1 MKQYLTGFFMAWGNF
16 CALPCPCKRWD
27 TNATPLMLGFLPSVG
42 VIIGAIWAV
51 LYFAA
56 VYFGLPY
63 LVVAFLVTFLPF
75 ALCGFLHMDG
85 FMDCSDA
92 ILSRRPLEDRQRI
105 LKDSHTG
112 AFAVISIVFYILA
125 YFAFTSTAITIGIDF
140 ANMIL
145 LVCLSRSVS
154 GLHVLIAKPMQTSQ
168 YVKMQPEA
176 DPDETTAADI
186 DEAEK
191 TSHAVSDAVRDS
203 AIAYRTETL
212 LSSADAGEPKPSC
225 CEAAVSFADQIA
237 EETSTHADGETKAE
251 ANIEPEAKAESHLA
265 PQIATGT
272 RPATKKQGIVL
283 LLAQLVIYLALAF
296 WCSSYPI
303 VTAIMCAFTVCAVC
317 AAIFYGRRQLGGM
330 NGDIAGYG
338 ILWGELFGMLALALF

>member
-1 MKQYLTGFFMAWGNF
+1 MKQYVTGFFMAWGNF

-27 TNATPLMLGFLPSVG
+27 NRTTTLMLGFLPSIG
-42 VIIGAIWAV
+42 LLIGAIWAA

-56 VYFGLPY
+56 VYFGIPY
-63 LVVAFLVTFLPF
+63 LPVSFLVTFLPF
-75 ALCGFLHMDG
+75 ALCGFMHMDG

-125 YFAFTSTAITIGIDF
+125 YFTFASTAITIGIDF
-140 ANMIL
+140 ANLIL
-145 LVCLSRSVS
+145 LACLSRSVS

-168 YVKMQPEA
+168 YAKMAPAEDAAASSEA
-176 DPDETTAADI
+176 AAETVSS
-186 DEAEK
+186 DEA
-191 TSHAVSDAVRDS
+191 
-203 AIAYRTETL
+203 
-212 LSSADAGEPKPSC
+212 SSAASAAKPQQSETVQAAPREP
-225 CEAAVSFADQIA
+225 
-237 EETSTHADGETKAE
+237 
-251 ANIEPEAKAESHLA
+251 
-265 PQIATGT
+265 

-283 LLAQLVIYLALAF
+283 LSVQLVIYLALAF
-296 WCSSYPI
+296 WCSTYPL
-303 VTAIMCAFTVCAVC
+303 VTAIMCGFTVCAVC
-317 AAIFYGRRQLGGM
+317 IAIFYGRKQLGGM

>member
-125 YFAFTSTAITIGIDF
+125 YFAFASTAITIGIDF

-168 YVKMQPEA
+168 YVKMNAASEA
-176 DPDETTAADI
+176 APVPQGDN
-186 DEAEK
+186 
-191 TSHAVSDAVRDS
+191 SSAVSPA
-203 AIAYRTETL
+203 AI
-212 LSSADAGEPKPSC
+212 
-225 CEAAVSFADQIA
+225 
-237 EETSTHADGETKAE
+237 KAE
-251 ANIEPEAKAESHLA
+251 AGSDPIPAAVAPSASCDSAAAAPEASIAAADA
-265 PQIATGT
+265 PREA

-303 VTAIMCAFTVCAVC
+303 VTAIMCAFTLCAVC

>member
-168 YVKMQPEA
+168 YVKMNAASEVAPVPADDDFSAVNPAAIKAEAAA
-176 DPDETTAADI
+176 DPAA
-186 DEAEK
+186 
-191 TSHAVSDAVRDS
+191 
-203 AIAYRTETL
+203 
-212 LSSADAGEPKPSC
+212 LSGSC
-225 CEAAVSFADQIA
+225 DN
-237 EETSTHADGETKAE
+237 TKAE
-251 ANIEPEAKAESHLA
+251 AGSDPASSAVA
-265 PQIATGT
+265 PSAS
-272 RPATKKQGIVL
+272 
-283 LLAQLVIYLALAF
+283 
-296 WCSSYPI
+296 C
-303 VTAIMCAFTVCAVC
+303 
-317 AAIFYGRRQLGGM
+317 
-330 NGDIAGYG
+330 
-338 ILWGELFGMLALALF
+338 E

>member
-42 VIIGAIWAV
+42 VIIGAIWAI

-75 ALCGFLHMDG
+75 VLCGFLHMDG

-140 ANMIL
+140 ANMLL

-168 YVKMQPEA
+168 YVKMN
-176 DPDETTAADI
+176 AA
-186 DEAEK
+186 
-191 TSHAVSDAVRDS
+191 S
-203 AIAYRTETL
+203 
-212 LSSADAGEPKPSC
+212 
-225 CEAAVSFADQIA
+225 EAAPVPADENSAAVNPAAI
-237 EETSTHADGETKAE
+237 KAE
-251 ANIEPEAKAESHLA
+251 AAADPHKPGDRAA
-265 PQIATGT
+265 
-272 RPATKKQGIVL
+272 
-283 LLAQLVIYLALAF
+283 ALSAR
-296 WCSSYPI
+296 
-303 VTAIMCAFTVCAVC
+303 VH
-317 AAIFYGRRQLGGM
+317 R
-330 NGDIAGYG
+330 
-338 ILWGELFGMLALALF
+338 

>member
-1 MKQYLTGFFMAWGNF
+1 MAWGNF

-27 TNATPLMLGFLPSVG
+27 TSATPLMLGFLPSVG
-42 VIIGAIWAV
+42 VIIGAIWAA

-168 YVKMQPEA
+168 YASGFEA
-176 DPDETTAADI
+176 AQHKRQLTAL
-186 DEAEK
+186 
-191 TSHAVSDAVRDS
+191 AVLNVLAAAAGLLLLKSAWFTVS
-203 AIAYRTETL
+203 AIGAELFALLVCRAARKNLGGMSGDISGFSMTL
-212 LSSADAGEPKPSC
+212 GELAG
-225 CEAAVSFADQIA
+225 
-237 EETSTHADGETKAE
+237 
-251 ANIEPEAKAESHLA
+251 LL
-265 PQIATGT
+265 
-272 RPATKKQGIVL
+272 L
-283 LLAQLVIYLALAF
+283 LLAGQGAL
-296 WCSSYPI
+296 WS
-303 VTAIMCAFTVCAVC
+303 
-317 AAIFYGRRQLGGM
+317 
-330 NGDIAGYG
+330 
-338 ILWGELFGMLALALF
+338 

>member
-168 YVKMQPEA
+168 YVKMNAASEA
-176 DPDETTAADI
+176 APVPADENSAAVNPAAIKAEAAADS
-186 DEAEK
+186 AAL
-191 TSHAVSDAVRDS
+191 SVSCDN
-203 AIAYRTETL
+203 
-212 LSSADAGEPKPSC
+212 
-225 CEAAVSFADQIA
+225 
-237 EETSTHADGETKAE
+237 TKAE
-251 ANIEPEAKAESHLA
+251 AGSDPIPAAVAPSASCDSAAAAPAASIAAADAPREA
-265 PQIATGT
+265 

-303 VTAIMCAFTVCAVC
+303 VTAIMCAFTLCAVC

>member
-1 MKQYLTGFFMAWGNF
+1 MKQYLSGFFMAWGNF

-42 VIIGAIWAV
+42 VIIGAIWAA

-145 LVCLSRSVS
+145 LVCEPLRFRTARADRETDADQPVREDESCERGCACTGGRRRLCGKSRRNQSGSCSRSCR
-154 GLHVLIAKPMQTSQ
+154 
-168 YVKMQPEA
+168 
-176 DPDETTAADI
+176 AACI
-186 DEAEK
+186 L
-191 TSHAVSDAVRDS
+191 RQ
-203 AIAYRTETL
+203 
-212 LSSADAGEPKPSC
+212 
-225 CEAAVSFADQIA
+225 CES
-237 EETSTHADGETKAE
+237 
-251 ANIEPEAKAESHLA
+251 
-265 PQIATGT
+265 
-272 RPATKKQGIVL
+272 
-283 LLAQLVIYLALAF
+283 
-296 WCSSYPI
+296 
-303 VTAIMCAFTVCAVC
+303 
-317 AAIFYGRRQLGGM
+317 
-330 NGDIAGYG
+330 
-338 ILWGELFGMLALALF
+338 

>member
-145 LVCLSRSVS
+145 LVYLSRIIFAKSMPMVMA
-154 GLHVLIAKPMQTSQ
+154 LISR
-168 YVKMQPEA
+168 
-176 DPDETTAADI
+176 I
-186 DEAEK
+186 
-191 TSHAVSDAVRDS
+191 
-203 AIAYRTETL
+203 
-212 LSSADAGEPKPSC
+212 
-225 CEAAVSFADQIA
+225 
-237 EETSTHADGETKAE
+237 
-251 ANIEPEAKAESHLA
+251 
-265 PQIATGT
+265 
-272 RPATKKQGIVL
+272 
-283 LLAQLVIYLALAF
+283 
-296 WCSSYPI
+296 
-303 VTAIMCAFTVCAVC
+303 
-317 AAIFYGRRQLGGM
+317 
-330 NGDIAGYG
+330 
-338 ILWGELFGMLALALF
+338 

>member
-168 YVKMQPEA
+168 YVKMNAASEVAPVPQDDNSSVVSPAAIKAEA
-176 DPDETTAADI
+176 AADS
-186 DEAEK
+186 A
-191 TSHAVSDAVRDS
+191 ALPVSCDN
-203 AIAYRTETL
+203 
-212 LSSADAGEPKPSC
+212 
-225 CEAAVSFADQIA
+225 
-237 EETSTHADGETKAE
+237 TKAE
-251 ANIEPEAKAESHLA
+251 AGSDPIPAAVAPSASCDSAAAAPEASIAAADA
-265 PQIATGT
+265 PREA

>member
-42 VIIGAIWAV
+42 VIIGAIWAA

-105 LKDSHTG
+105 LKDSYTG

-125 YFAFTSTAITIGIDF
+125 YFAFASTAITIGIDF

-168 YVKMQPEA
+168 YAKMNAASEA
-176 DPDETTAADI
+176 APVPADFSAVNPAAIKAEAAADS
-186 DEAEK
+186 AAL
-191 TSHAVSDAVRDS
+191 SVSCDN
-203 AIAYRTETL
+203 
-212 LSSADAGEPKPSC
+212 
-225 CEAAVSFADQIA
+225 
-237 EETSTHADGETKAE
+237 TKAE
-251 ANIEPEAKAESHLA
+251 AGSDPIPAAVVPSAPCDSAAAAPETSIAAADA
-265 PQIATGT
+265 PREA

-283 LLAQLVIYLALAF
+283 LLTQLVVYLALAF

>member
-42 VIIGAIWAV
+42 VIIGAIWAA

-168 YVKMQPEA
+168 YVKMNAASEVAPVPADDDFSAVNPAAIKAEAAA
-176 DPDETTAADI
+176 DPAA
-186 DEAEK
+186 
-191 TSHAVSDAVRDS
+191 
-203 AIAYRTETL
+203 
-212 LSSADAGEPKPSC
+212 LSGSC
-225 CEAAVSFADQIA
+225 DN
-237 EETSTHADGETKAE
+237 TKAE
-251 ANIEPEAKAESHLA
+251 AGSDPASIAAADAPREA
-265 PQIATGT
+265 

-317 AAIFYGRRQLGGM
+317 ATIFYGRRQLGGM